1 MPGGQIGNQPFG
13 RSCTIPGM
21 PLRDWRR
28 SEVEATVR
36 DYLDMWACER
46 RGEPFNKAAHNR
58 ALRQYLDDRSP
69 GAVERKH
76 QNVSAVLIELGIPC
90 IDGYKP
96 LRNVQGLLREVVQEY
111 VPEFEALVAREVEE
125 PQPLVPVGD
134 LLGILVNPPK
144 PNAPEIRQPQPEYAV
159 PGRTTVKVD
168 YLRREAR
175 NRSLGDAGEA
185 LVMDYERLRLE
196 RAGKQHLARNIEQV
210 SKTVGDHAGYD
221 IRSYHADGRDRFIEV
236 KTTRYGQYT
245 PFYISAGEL
254 RFARTHAH
262 SYHLYRVF
270 RFTKSPRLF
279 TLPGEVEQHVGLLAT
294 TYRAQFRL

>member
-1 MPGGQIGNQPFG
+1 
-13 RSCTIPGM
+13 
-21 PLRDWRR
+21 
-28 SEVEATVR
+28 
-36 DYLDMWACER
+36 MWACER

-76 QNVSAVLIELGIPC
+76 QNVSAVLIELGFPC

-96 LRNVQGLLREVVQEY
+96 LRNVQGLLRDVVREY
-111 VPEFEALVAREVEE
+111 VPEFEAFVAREVEE
-125 PQPLVPVGD
+125 PQPPFPVGD
-134 LLGILVNPPK
+134 LLGILVDPPES
-144 PNAPEIRQPQPEYAV
+144 NAPEIRQPRPEYAV
-159 PGRTTVKVD
+159 PGRTAGTVD

-175 NRSLGDAGEA
+175 NRSLGNAGEA

-196 RAGKQHLARNIEQV
+196 RASKDQLARNIEQV

-236 KTTRYGQYT
+236 KTTRYSRYT

-254 RFARTHAH
+254 RFSRAHAD

-270 RFTKSPRLF
+270 GLRKSPRLF
-279 TLPGEVEQHVGLLAT
+279 TLPGEVGQHVCLQAT
-294 TYRAQFRL
+294 TYRAQFQL